1 MKKFKCLLAAVLLAC
16 STASFAQFTNGGGG
30 GVSSDVEA
38 WKGLRFSYDRTFMS
52 AGDESWYG
60 KYGMDISGLN
70 GFSVGYVQ
78 SWKIA
83 KSFPVFF
90 ETGANVNFARW
101 SDSDDYMDI
110 GEDLDL
116 KGTSLGL
123 SIPLNIVLGAKIN
136 DNLAIKPYTGFY
148 LRVNLMAKAKM
159 SSDEDAIQE
168 ALEEYELD
176 SYNLFDEDD
185 MVKEDTWKRIPF
197 GWQIGAT
204 LDINRFN
211 VGIGYAI
218 DFNEIA
224 DDARFGIFSARLGY
238 NF

>member
-1 MKKFKCLLAAVLLAC
+1 
-16 STASFAQFTNGGGG
+16 
-30 GVSSDVEA
+30 
-38 WKGLRFSYDRTFMS
+38 MS
-52 AGDESWYG
+52 AGDESLYG

-83 KSFPVFF
+83 KSFPIFF
-90 ETGANVNFARW
+90 ETGAGINFARW

-116 KGTSLGL
+116 KGTTLGL
-123 SIPLNIVLGAKIN
+123 DIPLNVVFGVKIN

-148 LRVNLMAKAKM
+148 LRVNLMGKAKV
-159 SSDEDAIQE
+159 SSDNDMIQE
-168 ALEEYELD
+168 VLEEYDED

-185 MVKEDTWKRIPF
+185 MGDDDKWKRVQF

-204 LDINRFN
+204 LDINKFN
-211 VGIGYAI
+211 VGIGYGI

>member
-52 AGDESWYG
+52 AGDESSYG
-60 KYGMDISGLN
+60 ENGMDIGGFN

-83 KSFPVFF
+83 KSFPIFF

-101 SDSDDYMDI
+101 SDSDDYMGI

-116 KGTSLGL
+116 SATSLGL

-185 MVKEDTWKRIPF
+185 MGKDDTWKRIQF